1 MKKLKTHLKS
11 FLDEGLT
18 KCGLCI
24 YNNNGIEIKHIIGEN
39 NMFKVTCKNCLASYN
54 KYIEGEPKVEVSVP
68 KKKEDNYFIILT
80 NDTGD
85 VGDFLYNYNKT
96 ELEKEINSLLKEGVD
111 FEDISVIRGEIV
123 EFDIETVVKI
133 KD

>member
-54 KYIEGEPKVEVSVP
+54 KYIEGESKVKTSVLK
-68 KKKEDNYFIILT
+68 KKKENYFIILT

-85 VGDFLYNYNKT
+85 VGDFLYNYNKV
-96 ELEKEINSLLKEGVD
+96 ELEKEINSMLKEGVD